1 MNLRTLMVASVM
13 ATGVACSAA
22 SAQSAG
28 MYVLHAK
35 ASGSCPAMDWHIA
48 LDPSATV
55 NNVKGMIGWDDM
67 KHIARVVGFVN
78 PDTRYFVMEATEVGG
93 DKRTA
98 KSMASFGWM
107 VGSRPTSPGKVSS
120 AQVSPFPTTCRHLAA
135 QAKPVQQAV
144 VRGGPGTTAYRHP
157 IPPYAIDP
165 AMARLATRVVVVNLS
180 QPTPPSS

>member
-1 MNLRTLMVASVM
+1 MNLGTLMVASVM
-13 ATGVACSAA
+13 ATGVACGAA

-35 ASGSCPAMDWHIA
+35 ASGSCPAMDWHLT

-98 KSMASFGWM
+98 QINGQLRLDGWLTANITGEG
-107 VGSRPTSPGKVSS
+107 VKCTSV
-120 AQVSPFPTTCRHLAA
+120 T
-135 QAKPVQQAV
+135 
-144 VRGGPGTTAYRHP
+144 
-157 IPPYAIDP
+157 IPYY
-165 AMARLATRVVVVNLS
+165 V
-180 QPTPPSS
+180 PPSGGAG